1 MTYRDTRPRGPRCHR
16 RWRFGAAA
24 WGFDR
29 GSISEDGSEA
39 TAVFSCAAPSGS
51 GKDELRVSA
60 KKTVA
65 GEWEVTHEIQRGKPR

>member
-1 MTYRDTRPRGPRCHR
+1 MTCRDTVASGRPLSLNH
-16 RWRFGAAA
+16 AVT
-24 WGFDR
+24 
-29 GSISEDGSEA
+29 SEA
-39 TAVFSCAAPSGS
+39 TAVFSCMAPSGS